1 VPEVRDRPAVVAF
14 ALAAWAGRE
23 LGAVAGLPGV

>member
-1 VPEVRDRPAVVAF
+1 VPEVRDHPVVGAF
-14 ALAAWAGRE
+14 ALAAWAGWE